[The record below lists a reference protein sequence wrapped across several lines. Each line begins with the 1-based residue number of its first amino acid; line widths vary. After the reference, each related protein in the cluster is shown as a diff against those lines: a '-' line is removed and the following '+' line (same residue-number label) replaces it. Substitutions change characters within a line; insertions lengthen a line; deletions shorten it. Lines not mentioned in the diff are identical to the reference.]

1 MFLELDPARFK
12 KPETNRDRPRIYRE
26 NWKVV
31 QTFTE
36 PRSNPIPS
44 RSVQSGSQICR
55 PVFAQ
60 ARNISDRWG
69 CVLELD
75 RKSSRLDKT
84 HISNYLHPSG
94 KKTHPSWSHGPK
106 LENQKTIA
114 PKYYQRAKNRNRSP
128 SMYIL
133 LFVTILT
140 SFDVIYQQ
148 YLNCFL

>member
-1 MFLELDPARFK
+1 MFLKLEPARSK

-44 RSVQSGSQICR
+44 RSVQSGSQISR

-84 HISNYLHPSG
+84 HISNYLHSSG
-94 KKTHPSWSHGPK
+94 KKPIRAGPMGQ
-106 LENQKTIA
+106 N
-114 PKYYQRAKNRNRSP
+114 
-128 SMYIL
+128 
-133 LFVTILT
+133 
-140 SFDVIYQQ
+140 
-148 YLNCFL
+148 